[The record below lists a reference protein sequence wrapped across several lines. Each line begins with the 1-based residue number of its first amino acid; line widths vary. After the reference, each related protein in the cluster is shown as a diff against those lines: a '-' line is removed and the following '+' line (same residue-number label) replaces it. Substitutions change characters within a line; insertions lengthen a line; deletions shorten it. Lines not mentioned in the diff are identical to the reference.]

1 MLGSANSDPWRGQ
14 GPRGGSW
21 SAAFPPPP
29 PEVGSANGS
38 SLLWSAP
45 PAYRKQSVPAR
56 HPLLWVAS
64 ASPPLPN
71 HLPRRFLRRTSL
83 VQAVLTIGA
92 NFRRGGSDLRT
103 DFPPTGPTTDGGHPV
118 VVAVAG
124 GRGGS
129 GRTRLAIEV
138 AAVLATSDFGEAR
151 RVLLVDADSSHPDLD
166 LQLGAADWD
175 SDHRPS
181 ARSDRIFL
189 QFPELADHRISLDS
203 LLWVDS
209 RSRLRALLAP
219 DRISAISREQL
230 DYLYTYFLRPA
241 FDVIVVD
248 TGPDCDGRASQLAV
262 ASAYWL
268 AVADLV
274 LLPLRPSVSGARAV
288 VEGVRSL
295 EEAGVSKD
303 HCRLVMGVSR
313 NEKSEAADC
322 QRWLGDYV
330 MVRWPWAPELAHRA
344 TGDRRP
350 MSERNHD
357 FARSVAAFLPEVAGS
372 PRRRY

>member
-1 MLGSANSDPWRGQ
+1 MLGSANPDPRRGQ
-14 GPRGGSW
+14 GPRDGGW
-21 SAAFPPPP
+21 SAPFLPPP

-38 SLLWSAP
+38 ALLWTAP
-45 PAYRKQSVPAR
+45 PVCRKQSVPAR

-64 ASPPLPN
+64 ASAPLPN

-83 VQAVLTIGA
+83 VRAALTIGA

-103 DFPPTGPTTDGGHPV
+103 ESSPAGATTDRGYPV

-138 AAVLATSDFGEAR
+138 AAVLAASDFGEAR

-166 LQLGAADWD
+166 LQLGATDWD

-219 DRISAISREQL
+219 DRFGAVSREQL

-248 TGPDCDGRASQLAV
+248 TGPDCDGPASQVV

-268 AVADLV
+268 AMANLV

-295 EEAGVSKD
+295 EEAGISKD

-313 NEKSEAADC
+313 NEKSEAAGC
-322 QRWLGDYV
+322 QRRLGDYV

-344 TGDRRP
+344 TVDRRP

-357 FARSVAAFLPEVAGS
+357 FAKSVAALLPEVAGG
-372 PRRRY
+372 PWRRY